1 MTPTKIQKGKKVN
14 VAMVEM
20 RIDVTFAILK
30 EIMNMMLLSRNE
42 NLNENFNKV
51 I

>member
-1 MTPTKIQKGKKVN
+1 MTPAKIQKGKKVN

-20 RIDVTFAILK
+20 RIDATFVILK
-30 EIMNMMLLSRNE
+30 EITNMMLLSRNE
-42 NLNENFNKV
+42 NFNKF

>member
-1 MTPTKIQKGKKVN
+1 MMRMTPAKIQKGKKVN

-20 RIDVTFAILK
+20 RIDATFVILK
-30 EIMNMMLLSRNE
+30 EITNMMLLSRNE
-42 NLNENFNKV
+42 NFNKF

>member
-1 MTPTKIQKGKKVN
+1 MRMTPAKIQKGKKVN

-20 RIDVTFAILK
+20 RIDATFVILK
-30 EIMNMMLLSRNE
+30 EITNMMLLSRNE
-42 NLNENFNKV
+42 NFNKF

>member
-14 VAMVEM
+14 VVMAEM
-20 RIDVTFAILK
+20 RIDATSVILK
-30 EIMNMMLLSRNE
+30 EITNMMLLSRNE
-42 NLNENFNKV
+42 NFNKF